1 MNEVPGPGENLFLK
15 LMKCIQAIDSP
26 TFSKRELKLKF
37 ESYMSTGDELYSFI
51 MGPFDG
57 NQSRYSN
64 TINPIL
70 EILENMDFIEKSPS
84 GDSRYQMIGDLESRN
99 HITTNLGYDENVWG
113 YVLCAN
119 IRQFTST
126 SSRPYFF
133 QPGMI
138 SENNYILENKN
149 KKEIFN
155 IGKGLFWD
163 SLSYL
168 CSTEQCSKFL
178 IWLSNSAYTIIQSQN
193 QWIISIDESYF
204 GTISESLE
212 WLLEPSTGSRLFEDD
227 FSLLYQAKLER
238 FESTESLLY
247 FWEIMSKLGWN
258 PTHILREGIMLLNSP
273 PNTFTGI
280 EYDLEPRGQLFDGTC
295 LATSFE
301 LICDHLTR
309 PLPAMRN
316 QDVRSHSIHPTHN
329 INTGSPFSSI
339 HLDGTELNWNQG
351 MLHSAILGQ
360 TARMWLLAESFG
372 FTVAL
377 HSPDE
382 QIVASARAKLPWYG
396 PVEQLDFSSRHV
408 QLSDDI
414 DSWKQRLLEI
424 LLRGNLPLICIDSND
439 FSKKLQNGTYVWADG
454 DTAARRDENASLDS
468 SNTTDRPRNGGR
480 GGYMEKK
487 EEIGHAMTIS
497 GVHLRKPKEG
507 NPVLLWKVLDS
518 NPGHGFLKNVSTDSR
533 YSFDPQ
539 YLNRKSPNGGDVI
552 WLTTNELFNQ
562 LDSTGVWIHE
572 IAWTKDEPVR
582 KSEDHC
588 HTAKFL
594 PLSNFVN
601 NR

>member
-1 MNEVPGPGENLFLK
+1 MIMNEVPGPGENLFLK

-37 ESYMSTGDELYSFI
+37 EQYIRVDDELYSFI
-51 MGPFDG
+51 MGSFDG
-57 NQSRYSN
+57 NQSRYAK
-64 TINPIL
+64 TINSIL
-70 EILENMDFIEKSPS
+70 KILENMNFIGKSPS
-84 GDSRYQMIGDLESRN
+84 EDSRYQMIGDQESRN
-99 HITTNLGYDENVWG
+99 HITSNLGYDQNIWG
-113 YVLCAN
+113 YVLCAK
-119 IRQFTST
+119 IH
-126 SSRPYFF
+126 PLD
-133 QPGMI
+133 GLMI
-138 SENNYILENKN
+138 HHYILENKN

-178 IWLSNSAYTIIQSQN
+178 IWLSNSAYKIMQSHSK
-193 QWIISIDESYF
+193 WIISIDEDYF
-204 GTISESLE
+204 GTIIESLE
-212 WLLEPSTGSRLFEDD
+212 WLLEPSADSGLFEDD
-227 FSLLYQAKLER
+227 FSLLYQAKLKR

-247 FWEIMSKLGWN
+247 FWEILSKLGWN
-258 PTHILREGIMLLNSP
+258 PTHIPREGIILLNSP
-273 PNTFTGI
+273 SNTFTGI

-316 QDVRSHSIHPTHN
+316 QDARSHSIHPTHN
-329 INTGSPFSSI
+329 IDTGSPFSSI
-339 HLDGTELNWNQG
+339 HLDGTKLNWNQG

-382 QIVASARAKLPWYG
+382 QIVANARAKLPWYSHH
-396 PVEQLDFSSRHV
+396 VERLDFSSRHV

-424 LLRGNLPLICIDSND
+424 LLRGNLPLICINSDD
-439 FSKKLQNGTYVWADG
+439 FSKKLQNGTYVWTDG
-454 DTAARRDENASLDS
+454 DTAAKRDMKAKSLPPHL
-468 SNTTDRPRNGGR
+468 RHGR
-480 GGYMEKK
+480 CEGNMEK
-487 EEIGHAMTIS
+487 EDIGHAMTIS

-507 NPVLLWKVLDS
+507 DPVLLWKVLDS

-533 YSFDPQ
+533 YLFDPQ

>member
-1 MNEVPGPGENLFLK
+1 MIMNEVPAPDENLFLK

-37 ESYMSTGDELYSFI
+37 KQYIRADDELYSFI
-51 MGPFDG
+51 MGTFNG
-57 NQSRYSN
+57 NPNRYAN
-64 TINPIL
+64 TINSIL
-70 EILENMDFIEKSPS
+70 EILENINFIGKSPS
-84 GDSRYQMIGDLESRN
+84 DNTRYQKSGDQEIRSRI
-99 HITTNLGYDENVWG
+99 ITDLGYDENIWG
-113 YVLCAN
+113 YVLCAKSSP
-119 IRQFTST
+119 FTST
-126 SSRPYFF
+126 PSNYIG

-168 CSTEQCSKFL
+168 CSPEQCSKFL
-178 IWLSNSAYTIIQSQN
+178 IWLSNSAYTIIQSHSK
-193 QWIISIDESYF
+193 WIISIHEDHF

-212 WLLEPSTGSRLFEDD
+212 WLLEPSTKSELFGDD
-227 FSLLYQAKLER
+227 FSLLYQAKLKR

-247 FWEIMSKLGWN
+247 FWEILSKLGWN
-258 PTHILREGIMLLNSP
+258 STHIPREGIMLLNSP
-273 PNTFTGI
+273 SNTFTGI

-316 QDVRSHSIHPTHN
+316 QDARSHSIHPTHN
-329 INTGSPFSSI
+329 IDTGSPFSSI
-339 HLDGTELNWNQG
+339 HLDGTKLNWNQG

-382 QIVASARAKLPWYG
+382 QIVANARAKLPWYSHH
-396 PVEQLDFSSRHV
+396 VERLDFSRRHV

-424 LLRGNLPLICIDSND
+424 LLRGNLPLICINSDD

-454 DTAARRDENASLDS
+454 DTAAKRDMEAKTLRPDLRR
-468 SNTTDRPRNGGR
+468 GR
-480 GGYMEKK
+480 CEGNMEK
-487 EEIGHAMTIS
+487 EDIGHAMTIS

-507 NPVLLWKVLDS
+507 DPVLLWKVLDS
-518 NPGHGFLKNVSTDSR
+518 NPGHGFLKEVSTDSR
-533 YSFDPQ
+533 YLFDPQ
-539 YLNRKSPNGGDVI
+539 YLNQKSPNGGGVI

-562 LDSTGVWIHE
+562 LDSTRVWIHE